1 MSKSS
6 NKAKLELIDA
16 WIKARKDKDKT
27 TRRKKSRLDNYKKN
41 QIR

>member
-16 WIKARKDKDKT
+16 WIKAREDKGKAKK
-27 TRRKKSRLDNYKKN
+27 RKISRINNYKKSN
-41 QIR
+41 IR

>member
-16 WIKARKDKDKT
+16 WVKSREDKNKT
-27 TRRKKSRLDNYKKN
+27 KRRKKSRLDNYKKN
-41 QIR
+41 QVR